1 VISNFQGKIN
11 KINLKYL
18 SLNSNFQGKM
28 YSRIVENELISQL
41 SYFPAVG
48 IIGPRQVGKTTLAKA
63 ITEKLNLETLYIDLE
78 NPEDESK
85 LFDPVLF
92 FRENENRCVILDE
105 VQRRPDL
112 FPVMRS
118 MIDQNRRAGRFVML
132 GSASPELIRD
142 TSESLAGR
150 IAYLEL
156 NPLNLL
162 EIEESIENQKKLW
175 LRGGFPNSLLAPNDK
190 LSKTWRTNFIRSYIE
205 RDLPM
210 LGLDADKA
218 LIMRLWRMLAH
229 AQGGV
234 VNYSALSR
242 SLGVTSNTVKKYIS
256 FLEGAFLLRSL
267 QPYHANVK
275 KRLVKSPKVFVRDS
289 GILLHLLSVYKYD
302 DLTNNPILGA
312 AWEGFVMDQ
321 IIAICADEFD
331 YAFYRTHEGTE
342 CDLVLLEGDKPKICV
357 EIKFTASPKPS
368 KGMLQAFKDLQAEY
382 NYIITP
388 YSNQYKV
395 HETIEVIGIRQ
406 FIEKHLPKNE

>member
-1 VISNFQGKIN
+1 
-11 KINLKYL
+11 
-18 SLNSNFQGKM
+18 M
-28 YSRIVENELISQL
+28 YSRIVEDELISQL

-92 FRENENRCVILDE
+92 FRENENRCVMLDE

-162 EIEESIENQKKLW
+162 EIEDSIENQKKLW

-242 SLGVTSNTVKKYIS
+242 SLGITSNTVKKYIS

-321 IIAICADEFD
+321 IIAVCADEFD

-368 KGMLQAFKDLQAEY
+368 KGMLQAFEDLKADF

-395 HETIEVIGIRQ
+395 HETIEVIGLRQ
-406 FIEKHLPKNE
+406 FVEKHLPKND

>member
-1 VISNFQGKIN
+1 
-11 KINLKYL
+11 
-18 SLNSNFQGKM
+18 M

-105 VQRRPDL
+105 VQRRQDL

-118 MIDQNRRAGRFVML
+118 MIDQNRTPGRFVLL

-156 NPLNLL
+156 NPFNLL
-162 EIEESIENQKKLW
+162 EIEDAIDNQKKLW
-175 LRGGFPNSLLAPNDK
+175 MRGGFPNAFLAPNDK

-234 VNYSALSR
+234 VNYSSLSR

-302 DLTNNPILGA
+302 DLTNHPILGA

-321 IIAICADEFD
+321 IMAVCADEYD

-357 EIKFTASPKPS
+357 EIKFTSSPKPS
-368 KGMLQAFKDLQAEY
+368 KGMLQAFEDLGAKQ
-382 NYIITP
+382 NYIVTP
-388 YSNQYKV
+388 YSDQYKLS
-395 HETIEVIGIRQ
+395 ETIEVIGLRQ
-406 FIEKHLPKNE
+406 FLEKHMPKND